1 MHYRLLQRMRD
12 AVAGEDGDAL
22 RQAAHSLKSSSA
34 NLGATQLA
42 TLSKELE
49 HRGRDRRLEG
59 AAELLQAFEA
69 HYLRVRDALTC
80 ELQLGCQ
87 DPGPREISCGLAAG
101 GFKDGRPTT
110 AGAEPEK

>member
-87 DPGPREISCGLAAG
+87 DPGPREI
-101 GFKDGRPTT
+101 
-110 AGAEPEK
+110 